1 MDKTFSWSGIRKE
14 AKRVRWPKTKDTMQN
29 TGEVLIFTVFFA
41 LFFIVCDFGVSF
53 LLKALGIG
61 A

>member
-14 AKRVRWPKTKDTMQN
+14 AKRVRWPKWKDTMN
-29 TGEVLIFTVFFA
+29 STAETVIFTAFFA
-41 LFFIVCDFGVSF
+41 VYFILCDLLVSY
-53 LLKALGIG
+53 LLRLLGIG

>member
-14 AKRVRWPKTKDTMQN
+14 AKRVRWPKMKDITSN
-29 TGEVLIFTVFFA
+29 TLETVIFVVFFA
-41 LFFIVCDFGVSF
+41 IFFVACEFVVTMI
-53 LLKALGIG
+53 LRMIGIG

>member
-29 TGEVLIFTVFFA
+29 SGQTLIFTIFFA
-41 LFFIVCDFGVSF
+41 LFFILCDFGVQF
-53 LLKALGIG
+53 LLKAIGIG

>member
-29 TGEVLIFTVFFA
+29 TGEVLIFTVVFA

-53 LLKALGIG
+53 LLKAIGIG

>member
-53 LLKALGIG
+53 LLKAIGIG